1 MSHQEKRRSLE
12 SEELSGPGPVRDFAI
27 PVASSRSQL
36 HFDPGPTT
44 SRARSTSCCNIC
56 LGAIGALC
64 VAFILIFMGKAALSL
79 GKGAYGLAT
88 FAHRGMYQNQ
98 TIDQVRNWSMVVQP
112 LVGDDQTFDIA
123 ATVWTLAE
131 ETGPDEEKRVET
143 ALFTDVVFRGLRLK
157 EKFRSVD
164 VDFQV
169 PTSMFRRPL
178 INGTDLRASFVL
190 IPTSPS
196 PLDHLKSYST
206 WYPPTFHR
214 LPLRNYSTERSLV
227 DEALDSF
234 GISVSLLT
242 SAEVP
247 SKCQRSNDEDG
258 DELNDEEEDDEALEK
273 PKDVLKDHPF
283 IRTRTQIR
291 VSDETHIFNR
301 RAYDRAHKKLKMTA
315 CSTSRNFT
323 ECNRNYT
330 TNGHWETRLE
340 LAVPDE
346 SGSVQNQFAYVP
358 YLVNLGGLDTYKD
371 LLRVPVTRQQCANL
385 NTTMAPIDQD
395 VLNVTWHLSY
405 SGRTPEKLTM
415 GEMYG
420 SRIDLKWNMSQS
432 DHALDQNRLFVEG
445 LNGLFGLR
453 HPEAAHPRRQFFAIN
468 AMQVVLV
475 GSWILL
481 ILEAHYWRGRNST
494 VNISLSGTVLSAASQ
509 LLSDITRNMHKTLL
523 ALAFIIMV
531 TDLPQILMLKAVSR
545 VDILQLWWIPG
556 FRLVPPNHLERA
568 SARMDARTGWK
579 WRVGVFMALFL
590 TCAFLKPQEIFIISP
605 TLLPPPASTEYSF
618 FRTHILSNFCR
629 TASLLG
635 PIFQLLLNHRSRVFA
650 GMYKTTVC
658 FEALLIILKIG
669 FGSPHLFGQANP
681 SFTLSVLDLAAIG
694 TTLWTCWQA
703 VILPRPK
710 DEAEDE
716 SVD

>member
-1 MSHQEKRRSLE
+1 MPHQEKQRSLE
-12 SEELSGPGPVRDFAI
+12 SEELSGPGPAQDFAI

-36 HFDPGPTT
+36 HFDPGPIT
-44 SRARSTSCCNIC
+44 SRARSTSCCNLC

-64 VAFILIFMGKAALSL
+64 VAFVLIFMGKATLSL
-79 GKGAYGLAT
+79 GKGVYGLAT

-98 TIDQVRNWSMVVQP
+98 TIDQVRNWSMVLQP

-131 ETGPDEEKRVET
+131 ETGPNEEKRIET
-143 ALFTDVVFRGLRLK
+143 

-169 PTSMFRRPL
+169 PTSMFRRPS

-196 PLDHLKSYST
+196 PLDYLKAYST

-214 LPLRNYSTERSLV
+214 LPLRTYATERSLV

-242 SAEVP
+242 SAEVS

-258 DELNDEEEDDEALEK
+258 DELDDEEEDDKVLKK

-346 SGSVQNQFAYVP
+346 SGSEQNQFAYVP
-358 YLVNLGGLDTYKD
+358 YLVNLGGIDTYKD
-371 LLRVPVTRQQCANL
+371 LLRVPVTREQCANL

-415 GEMYG
+415 GEIYG
-420 SRIDLKWNMSQS
+420 SSINHEWNMSQS
-432 DHALDQNRLFVEG
+432 DHALEENRLLIEG
-445 LNGLFGLR
+445 FNGLFGLR
-453 HPEAAHPRRQFFAIN
+453 HPEAAHPRRQFFAII
-468 AMQVVLV
+468 AMQVIAVVYL
-475 GSWILL
+475 ILL
-481 ILEAHYWRGRNST
+481 ILEAHYWCGRNST

-509 LLSDITRNMHKTLL
+509 LLSDITENIHESPL

-531 TDLPQILMLKAVSR
+531 TGLPQILMLKAVSR
-545 VDILQLWWIPG
+545 VDILQLWWIPR

-658 FEALLIILKIG
+658 FQVILNILYFG
-669 FGSPHLFGQANP
+669 FGSAHLFGQADPNV
-681 SFTLSVLDLAAIG
+681 TLSVLGLASIG
-694 TTLWTCWQA
+694 TMLWACWQA
-703 VILPRPK
+703 VTLPRPK
-710 DEAEDE
+710 DQAKDE
-716 SVD
+716 SMD